1 MWAFSP
7 KSNPTAPP
15 RRNGSRPPVII
26 LNLSYT
32 GLGIARDMA
41 GRGVRVVGF
50 TSDEETYGNFTRT
63 CEVWFTPDARQQPEK
78 LADVLLE
85 VAQELD
91 GAVIFPTSDFDV
103 LFLDRYR
110 AKLEPHYRLSIP
122 PTDCLAKVM
131 DKQALFAAARDVGVA
146 APKTMTVNSLEQ
158 LADAAREIGF
168 PCVLKPVS
176 SIHWRIHE
184 DLRGGGAH
192 AKALQARNEE
202 ELKTHYLDASSLYH
216 NVLIQEL
223 IPGGADRLAVLGG
236 YVDEASELLAYFTA
250 RKIIQSPDEFGTGC
264 LVESVDVP
272 VLYEPTAR
280 LLRSLGY
287 RGMAEV
293 EYKLDVV
300 TGEYKLIEINPRHWD
315 WHRLGNASGVN
326 LTWTAYCHLTGAHV
340 ERRRL
345 HTASAKWIAE
355 DTLAHYCFQHAID
368 GRINARKLINDLSGQ
383 RIYGIFAWSDPLPFI
398 RYSLTFGLPRLS
410 KKIVT
415 ALGHKAGFFSLLAA
429 SLLMEPGVPKFYP

>member
-1 MWAFSP
+1 M
-7 KSNPTAPP
+7 
-15 RRNGSRPPVII
+15 RNASQPPVII

-50 TSDEETYGNFTRT
+50 TSDEATYGNFTRT
-63 CEVWFTPDARQQPEK
+63 CEVWFTPDARLQPEK

-85 VAQELD
+85 VGHELD

-110 AKLEPHYRLSIP
+110 GALEPHYRLSIP

-131 DKQALFAAARDVGVA
+131 DKQALIAAARSADVA
-146 APKTMTVNSLEQ
+146 APKTMTVTSFEQ

-168 PCVLKPVS
+168 PCVVKPVS
-176 SIHWRIHE
+176 SIHWRKYE
-184 DLRGGGAH
+184 DLRGGGGH
-192 AKALQARNEE
+192 AKALSACNEE
-202 ELKTHYLDASSLYH
+202 ELKTHYLEASTLYH
-216 NVLIQEL
+216 SVLIQEL

-236 YVDEASELLAYFTA
+236 YVDESSELLAYFTA

-264 LVESVDVP
+264 LVESVDIP
-272 VLYEPTAR
+272 LLQEPTAR
-280 LLRSLGY
+280 LFRSLGY

-293 EYKLDVV
+293 EYKLDAA

-315 WHRLGNASGVN
+315 WHQLGNASGVN
-326 LTWTAYCHLTGAHV
+326 LTWTAYCHLTGGHV
-340 ERRRL
+340 ERTRL
-345 HTASAKWIAE
+345 RTAPAKWIAE
-355 DTLAHYCFQHAID
+355 DTLAHYCFQHALN
-368 GRINARKLINDLSGQ
+368 GRMDARKLINDLSGQ
-383 RIYGIFAWSDPLPFI
+383 RIYGIFAWSDPVPFI
-398 RYSLTFGLPRLS
+398 RYSLTVGLPRLG

-415 ALGHKAGFFSLLAA
+415 ALGHRAGFFSLVATTLF
-429 SLLMEPGVPKFYP
+429 MNPGAPKFYS